1 MARKIM
7 AIIKLQLP
15 AGQATPGQPV
25 GPALGQ
31 HGVNIMQFVKEYNA
45 RTANQVGEVVPV
57 EILVYQDRSFTFTL
71 KTPPAAALL
80 KQAAGVQKAAKNPKL
95 ERVGKVTRRQLREI
109 AERKLVDLNAYDVE
123 SAMRM
128 LEGSARSMGIAIVE
142 G

>member
-15 AGQATPGQPV
+15 AGEATPGQPV

-45 RTANQVGEVVPV
+45 RTANQVGDIVPV

-71 KTPPAAALL
+71 KTSPATAML
-80 KQAAGVQKAAKNPKL
+80 KKAAGVTKGAKNPKL
-95 ERVGKVTRRQLREI
+95 ERAGKITRSQLREL